1 MNPPPRSLSPRRVLR
16 GGPVVA
22 RCSLAVALSLGVGA
36 CGSSD
41 PVPLSPDAS
50 VADVPAA
57 DAPRSDAPAASVA
70 IAFAHTV
77 GGAPLALGTTTPYT
91 NAAGNSFGVT
101 RLSYFVS
108 GVTVRMRDGR
118 SLTAPGARYLDAAMP
133 ATLRFALPGAA
144 PVGELAS
151 ITFVMGLPPELNIS
165 GAFTS
170 SPESLM
176 EWPEMMGGGYH
187 HMKFEGRYINRAGEP
202 FNFMAHSGGLNRADY
217 SFAVTLDASGR
228 SITAAG
234 ASFTVRMDVAEW
246 FTGPNTWDLND
257 YFNATHR
264 GIMGDAA
271 AQASLRENGASVFS
285 LAAP

>member
-1 MNPPPRSLSPRRVLR
+1 MNPHPRSLSLW
-16 GGPVVA
+16 A
-22 RCSLAVALSLGVGA
+22 LASALSLGVVA

-41 PVPLSPDAS
+41 PSPPAPDAS
-50 VADVPAA
+50 VADVPPA
-57 DAPRSDAPAASVA
+57 DAPAADVPSASVA

-108 GVTVRMRDGR
+108 GVTVRLRDGR
-118 SLTAPGARYLDAAMP
+118 SVTAPGARYIDAAMP
-133 ATLRFALPGAA
+133 ATLRFALPGDA

-165 GAFTS
+165 GAFSS

-217 SFAVTLDASGR
+217 SFMVTLDASGR
-228 SITAAG
+228 SITASG

>member
-1 MNPPPRSLSPRRVLR
+1 MNPPPRSLALWP
-16 GGPVVA
+16 
-22 RCSLAVALSLGVGA
+22 LASALTLGVVA

-41 PVPLSPDAS
+41 PSPPSPDAS
-50 VADVPAA
+50 VADAPSA
-57 DAPRSDAPAASVA
+57 DAPPAASVA
-70 IAFAHTV
+70 IAFEHTV
-77 GGAPLALGTTTPYT
+77 GGAPLALGTATPYT

-108 GVTVRMRDGR
+108 GVTVRLRDGR
-118 SLTAPGARYLDAAMP
+118 SSTAPGARYIDAATP

-165 GAFTS
+165 GAFSS

-234 ASFTVRMDVAEW
+234 ASFTVRMDVAGW
-246 FTGPNTWDLND
+246 FSRPNTWDLND